1 MRTIQQM
8 SITLPN
14 DMAGL
19 VKAKVRTGE
28 CASESEVIRDGLRS
42 MMARDR
48 AVESSLHKQV
58 GPAYDVLKTDPS
70 RAVSVDKVRTRSTES
85 RLGVTYD
92 CGGRMV

>member
-1 MRTIQQM
+1 
-8 SITLPN
+8 
-14 DMAGL
+14 MAGL

-48 AVESSLHKQV
+48 AVESWLHKQV

-70 RAVSVDKVRTRSTES
+70 RAVSVDEVRTRSTES
-85 RLGVTYD
+85 RLGVPYD

>member
-1 MRTIQQM
+1 
-8 SITLPN
+8 
-14 DMAGL
+14 MADL

-28 CASESEVIRDGLRS
+28 CASESEVIRDDLRS

-48 AVESSLHKQV
+48 AVESWLHKQV